1 MNQLILNGVRLPE
14 ASGDKFS
21 CWEEVLTR
29 QVTMVTGRVV
39 LEALEPASRIWRAS
53 YTFDYMG
60 NDTLRQVL
68 AVLRSGAPF
77 PAVVLPDARDEPV
90 SSTFICDSITNPTYA
105 FSTGRVGLWHNLSF
119 TIREEVPMLD
129 KSAAYRAAI
138 VGSPRRI
145 GNPGGGGHQR
155 PGHDLF
161 RRGEQRRGEF
171 SQSAQLYDRV
181 MDLTPYATLEPHR
194 WVLNGKFRLIPSD
207 GTADQVGFVGDVLSG
222 EDGSFSPA
230 VWVEERFSNA
240 SILPGVLGI
249 LSGRRLGRGAGH
261 LRCGDQAGGT
271 AYYTKGVC
279 WKPGQVR
286 QPEWLHRQQPGCH
299 PCDGEQVE
307 PSGPPDA
314 GG

>member
-1 MNQLILNGVRLPE
+1 MTQLILNGVRLPE

-119 TIREEVPMLD
+119 TIREEVP
-129 KSAAYRAAI
+129 
-138 VGSPRRI
+138 
-145 GNPGGGGHQR
+145 H
-155 PGHDLF
+155 
-161 RRGEQRRGEF
+161 
-171 SQSAQLYDRV
+171 
-181 MDLTPYATLEPHR
+181 
-194 WVLNGKFRLIPSD
+194 
-207 GTADQVGFVGDVLSG
+207 
-222 EDGSFSPA
+222 
-230 VWVEERFSNA
+230 
-240 SILPGVLGI
+240 
-249 LSGRRLGRGAGH
+249 AG
-261 LRCGDQAGGT
+261 
-271 AYYTKGVC
+271 
-279 WKPGQVR
+279 
-286 QPEWLHRQQPGCH
+286 
-299 PCDGEQVE
+299 
-307 PSGPPDA
+307 
-314 GG
+314 